1 MRTVTLKEAAADLP
15 RLVERAAAGEP
26 FAIAVAGRPVVEVV
40 PYAAPGA
47 AAGEG
52 AARRFGFL
60 AGEIEVPD
68 DFDEMGRAE
77 IEAVFAGRAGG

>member
-47 AAGEG
+47 SAP
-52 AARRFGFL
+52 RRFDFL
-60 AGEIEVPD
+60 AGEIDVPD

-77 IEAVFAGRAGG
+77 IEAMLAGRAGG

>member
-40 PYAAPGA
+40 PYAATGA
-47 AAGEG
+47 SRV
-52 AARRFGFL
+52 RRFDFL
-60 AGEIEVPD
+60 AGEIDVPD
-68 DFDEMGRAE
+68 DFDDMGRAE
-77 IEAVFAGRAGG
+77 VEAMFAGRRRG